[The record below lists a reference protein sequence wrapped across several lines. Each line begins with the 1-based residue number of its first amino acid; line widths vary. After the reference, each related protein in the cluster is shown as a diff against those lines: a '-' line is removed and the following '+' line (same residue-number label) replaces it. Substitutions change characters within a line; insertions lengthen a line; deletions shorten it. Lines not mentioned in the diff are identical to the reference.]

1 MQGQPFAAMPAVITS
16 VNFKTDHEG
25 GGQRFNRLMVVVGAL
40 PSAIWFG
47 VESSKHLRKDTG
59 ANCVLVT
66 RLVIESR
73 GPGLVID
80 AGTFATG
87 PKISELDVVQST
99 WYS

>member
-1 MQGQPFAAMPAVITS
+1 MHFLQPF
-16 VNFKTDHEG
+16 G
-25 GGQRFNRLMVVVGAL
+25 L
-40 PSAIWFG
+40 
-47 VESSKHLRKDTG
+47 ESSQVSICKDTG
-59 ANCVLVT
+59 ANNVLVT